1 MSLVADSV
9 SVVTAQSAATG
20 VDTTPAAVRIARRD
34 RRRLRVMFALIIAVA
49 VADIALY
56 LM

>member
-9 SVVTAQSAATG
+9 SVIPAQATTSA
-20 VDTTPAAVRIARRD
+20 VVPASVRIARRD
-34 RRRLRVMFALIIAVA
+34 RRRLRVMFALIAAVA

-56 LM
+56 LL

>member
-9 SVVTAQSAATG
+9 SVIPAHSASA
-20 VDTTPAAVRIARRD
+20 VAVPAGVRIARRD
-34 RRRLRVMFALIIAVA
+34 RRRLRVMFALIAAIA

-56 LM
+56 LF